1 MVVIM
6 NSTVESRLYESAN
19 SKMSEQELQQRY
31 HYLDNLRALAMIAG
45 VLFHAA
51 LAYSSM
57 LHGFWLSADSQ
68 QSAAVDVVGF
78 FMHLFRMPLFFLIAG
93 FFAAYL
99 VARRGMSSFIA
110 NRAKRVLLPLIIFLP
125 LCLWAVVAAMLDAAR
140 TVENKSPVLAMV
152 ARALANPA
160 DAPPPPPPSTM
171 HMWFLYV
178 LVFLYVLTWAF
189 SYLDWSGLR
198 EKFMQI
204 KPLAFLLG
212 FPLLLMPGLLL
223 VGSPLPAP
231 DSFLPQLW
239 AFGFFGL
246 FFAVGYWMFKGDNLL
261 EKFSSYWWLML
272 IGSVLLYVLYY
283 QLIPKQIVLPA
294 PSIEMHVKIVLK
306 LCEAYIAVWMTL
318 VCLMLGKRYLNGAN
332 RSMRFMADSSYW
344 IYIIHV
350 PLLFAIQYQLMDL
363 SWGWFTKFAVSVI
376 ATLVIGV
383 LSYTLLVRWTPIG
396 WMLNGRR
403 K

>member
-1 MVVIM
+1 M
-6 NSTVESRLYESAN
+6 NSTVESRLYKSVDGN
-19 SKMSEQELQQRY
+19 VSEQELQQRY

-45 VLFHAA
+45 VLFHAS

-57 LHGFWLSADSQ
+57 LHGLWISADSQ
-68 QSAAVDVVGF
+68 QSSAVDVVGF
-78 FMHLFRMPLFFLIAG
+78 FTHLFRMPLFFLIAG

-99 VARRGMSSFIA
+99 VAKRGMGGFIA
-110 NRAKRVLLPLIIFLP
+110 NRAKRVLLPLIVFLP
-125 LCLWAVVAAMLDAAR
+125 LCLWAVVAAMLSAAN

-152 ARALANPA
+152 AKALANPA
-160 DAPPPPPPSTM
+160 DAPPPPPPTTM
-171 HMWFLYV
+171 HLWFLYV
-178 LVFLYVLTWAF
+178 LVFLYLLTWAF
-189 SYLDWSGLR
+189 GYLNWSSVR
-198 EKFMQI
+198 EKVIQI

-246 FFAVGYWMFKGDNLL
+246 FFAVGYWMFKGDNLV
-261 EKFSSYWWLML
+261 EKISSYWWLML
-272 IGSVLLYVLYY
+272 IGSVFLYVLYY
-283 QLIPKQIVLPA
+283 QLIPKRIVLPA
-294 PSIEMHVKIVLK
+294 PPIETHLKIVLK

-318 VCLMLGKRYLNGAN
+318 VCLVLGKRYLNGAN
-332 RSMRFMADSSYW
+332 RNMRFMADSSYW

-363 SWGWFTKFAVSVI
+363 SWGWLTKFAVSVI
-376 ATLVIGV
+376 ATLTIGV

>member
-1 MVVIM
+1 M
-6 NSTVESRLYESAN
+6 NSTVEPRLYESTN

-68 QSAAVDVVGF
+68 QSAVVDIIGF

-99 VARRGMSSFIA
+99 VARRGMRGFIA
-110 NRAKRVLLPLIIFLP
+110 NRVKRVFLPLIIFLP
-125 LCLWAVVAAMLDAAR
+125 LCLWAVVAAMLSAAN
-140 TVENKSPVLAMV
+140 TVDNKSPVLAMV

-178 LVFLYVLTWAF
+178 LVFLYVLTWAL

-198 EKFMQI
+198 EKFIQI

-212 FPLLLMPGLLL
+212 FPLLLIPGLLL

-261 EKFSSYWWLML
+261 EKFSGYWWLML

-283 QLIPKQIVLPA
+283 QLIPKRIVLPA
-294 PSIEMHVKIVLK
+294 HPLETHLKIVLK

-318 VCLMLGKRYLNGAN
+318 VCLVLGKRYLNAAN
-332 RSMRFMADSSYW
+332 RGMGLWPIVHIGFILSMCLCCSRSN
-344 IYIIHV
+344 I
-350 PLLFAIQYQLMDL
+350 
-363 SWGWFTKFAVSVI
+363 
-376 ATLVIGV
+376 
-383 LSYTLLVRWTPIG
+383 
-396 WMLNGRR
+396 N
-403 K
+403 